1 MSSKTQKKPKK
12 ICRFC
17 MMMRFGLVF
26 LAVVAVFVLNGL
38 NNFLG

>member
-1 MSSKTQKKPKK
+1 
-12 ICRFC
+12 